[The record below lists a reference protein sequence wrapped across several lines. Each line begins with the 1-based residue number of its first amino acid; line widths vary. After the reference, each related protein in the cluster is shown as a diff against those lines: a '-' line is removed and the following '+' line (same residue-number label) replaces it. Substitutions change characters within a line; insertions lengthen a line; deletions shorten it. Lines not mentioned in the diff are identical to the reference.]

1 MLRNYLTVTLRSM
14 ARQKAYTFINVF
26 GLGVGLAAF
35 IMITLFVVNEFA
47 FDAHHP
53 DGDRIF
59 QVQLDAELGEQKVLT
74 ASSPAVMAGAFLD
87 AFPEL
92 ESAVRLDNWGPT
104 LVTYG
109 DNRYN
114 ESGFFLAD
122 STLFDFFALPLVKG
136 DPATALNRPNT
147 LVLSETKA
155 ATYFGNEDPIGKVVT
170 VDGNATYEITGV
182 FRVPRH
188 NAHLRPDFVAS
199 FLSSSRHNDP
209 EWLNN
214 SFYTYLKLRPG
225 VDPVAFGETVR
236 MSVDRFVGQ
245 DVERMMG
252 VTMDDAREAGFKYDW
267 VLQSM
272 PELYLQSQAEDQM
285 GRAGDLRYVWLL
297 GVIAGFILL
306 IACINFVNL
315 GTARAAGRAREVGLR
330 KVLGSERGQ
339 LVRQFLGES
348 LVTSIFAMVVA
359 SVLVVALIPAFNRMA
374 DVQLALE
381 PWIGLVM
388 LGAVLVTGLLAG
400 AWPAAVLSS
409 YQPAAVLKGMVT
421 GGRRGA
427 LLRSGLVVFQFAIS
441 ITMLVSTFVVYRQLA
456 FMSEQ
461 NLGFNPEQLVVVPVH
476 SQQARQQFEA
486 FRGDLLANPAIR
498 NAAMADIL
506 PGQDRIHN
514 TTVFRSENM
523 PQGEFFVA
531 QTGSVSHSYIAT
543 MGLEIVAGRSFE
555 EGREADAT
563 AWVVN
568 EAAVRRMG
576 WTPEDAIG
584 KRLYRPGAGPDG
596 GDAVGEIIGVVR
608 DVHMESL
615 HKPIMPA
622 VFRTAG
628 YARYMPIRIDSERVS
643 ETLAALEER
652 YASFES
658 EYPFAYWFVDED
670 FRAAYEQEQR
680 LGFIYTTFS
689 ILAVVIACLGLF
701 GLASYVT
708 VLRYKEIGIRKVL
721 GASVVSVVRLLSR
734 QFTALVLVACI
745 VSFPISWFMMDRWL
759 SGFAYAT
766 SMPWW
771 LFGVAGLMALGIAW
785 LTVAGQSVKAA
796 LLDPVKAIQRS

>member
-1 MLRNYLTVTLRSM
+1 
-14 ARQKAYTFINVF
+14 
-26 GLGVGLAAF
+26 
-35 IMITLFVVNEFA
+35 MITMFVVNELA

-53 DGDRIF
+53 NGDRTF

-92 ESAVRLDNWGPT
+92 ESALRVDSWGQT

-109 DNRYN
+109 EHRFN
-114 ESGFFLAD
+114 ESAFYLAD

-136 DPATALNRPNT
+136 DPETALNRPNT
-147 LVLSETKA
+147 LILSEQKA
-155 ATYFGNEDPIGKVVT
+155 ATYFGDEDPIGKVVT
-170 VDGNATYEITGV
+170 VDGDASYEITGV
-182 FRVPRH
+182 FRLPRH
-188 NAHLRPDFVAS
+188 NAHFRPEFVAS

-214 SFYTYLKLRPG
+214 SFHTYLKLREG
-225 VDPVAFGETVR
+225 VNPVTFGETVR
-236 MSVDRFVGQ
+236 ASVDRFVGS
-245 DVERMMG
+245 DVERLMG
-252 VTMDDAREAGFKYDW
+252 VSMDDARKAGFKYEW
-267 VLQSM
+267 ILQAM
-272 PELYLQSQAEDQM
+272 PELYLQSHAEDQL
-285 GRAGDLRYVWLL
+285 GRTGDLRYVWLL
-297 GVIAGFILL
+297 GAIALFILL

-348 LVTSIFAMVVA
+348 VVTSLFGMLVA
-359 SVLVVALIPAFNRMA
+359 CVLVVGLIPAFNRMA
-374 DVQLALE
+374 DVELALE

-400 AWPAAVLSS
+400 AWPAVVLSS

-427 LLRSGLVVFQFAIS
+427 MLRSGLVVFQFAIS
-441 ITMLVSTFVVYRQLA
+441 ITMLISTFVVYRQLA

-476 SQQARQQFEA
+476 SQEARQQFEA
-486 FRGDLLANPAIR
+486 FRNELLANPAIR
-498 NAAMADIL
+498 NAALADIL

-523 PQGEFFVA
+523 PANEFFVA

-543 MGLEIVAGRSFE
+543 MGLELVSGRSFD

-568 EAAVRRMG
+568 EAAVQRMG
-576 WTPEDAIG
+576 WTPEEAIG
-584 KRLYRPGAGPDG
+584 KQMFRPGAGPDG
-596 GDAVGEIIGVVR
+596 GDAGGEIIGVVK

-615 HKPIMPA
+615 HKPILPA

-628 YARYMPIRIDSERVS
+628 FARYMPIRIDSERVS
-643 ETLAALEER
+643 ETLSVLEDR
-652 YASFES
+652 YASFEPAH
-658 EYPFAYWFVDED
+658 PFTYWFVDED
-670 FRAAYEQEQR
+670 FQAAYEQEQR

-734 QFTALVLVACI
+734 QFTVLVLVACI
-745 VSFPISWFMMDRWL
+745 VSFPISWYLMDRWL
-759 SGFAYAT
+759 AGFAYAT
-766 SMPWW
+766 TMPWW
-771 LFGVAGLMALGIAW
+771 LFGAAGLIALGIAW
-785 LTVAGQSVKAA
+785 VTVAGQSVKAA